1 MNCLF
6 YKLSPFMHKIKTQNH
21 DTDDSYVFI
30 ISFKPAYD
38 KIAVTRV
45 TVLHSIIVSL
55 YTEFFP
61 LEQLLPLRNFQKKS
75 VSQSTQNA
83 LKRMEMQKKKN
94 FFYPLCVVFP
104 LAAEFSNFNT
114 INPT

>member
-1 MNCLF
+1 MF
-6 YKLSPFMHKIKTQNH
+6 YKLSPFMHKTKTQNH
-21 DTDDSYVFI
+21 DTDDSFVFI
-30 ISFKPAYD
+30 IFFKPAYD

-45 TVLHSIIVSL
+45 TVLPSIIVSL

-61 LEQLLPLRNFQKKS
+61 LEQLLPLRNFKKKC
-75 VSQSTQNA
+75 VSIDPKCSETHGNA
-83 LKRMEMQKKKN
+83 PPKN
-94 FFYPLCVVFP
+94 FFLPLMSGFP